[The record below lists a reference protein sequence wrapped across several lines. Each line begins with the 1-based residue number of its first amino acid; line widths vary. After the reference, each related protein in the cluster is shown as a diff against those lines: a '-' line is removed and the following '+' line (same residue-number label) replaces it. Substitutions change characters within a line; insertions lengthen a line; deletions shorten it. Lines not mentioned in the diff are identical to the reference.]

1 MNTSEEQMDKKKIK
15 FDKWGMLFAGVLF
28 AGLFI
33 FFYFSHP
40 IYIYDS
46 DDWTYISYSR
56 QALPSI
62 KQWNPT
68 KVLPETLMPLI
79 SEIGVRVLYP
89 FCGDYIKSLACIF
102 ALFISAII
110 TFYVCIALKRVCESL
125 ELRTVEI
132 YIAGGAFLLYHFLT
146 YNVSEINNRFI
157 FYGGNANC
165 YFNYIV
171 PALFNIICVLI
182 YLRADI
188 NKYKAS
194 KENAIKSGCLLLMI
208 YLCINSNMFHS
219 IILISF
225 LASQMLIVFV
235 KELRNKTNF
244 FKCIA
249 DTIITNKYD
258 FVVIIAWLISIIF
271 ESRGARAQWAA
282 GTTLRNLPVVY
293 CFRLFL
299 KSIGDL
305 NKVWLIS
312 AAFIILLAVISYVIS
327 DNNRLQRDKKFFD
340 IITKMFIAQI
350 ITIIYLILLCAKVS
364 SEYIQNN
371 TVMISW
377 VIWTML
383 LVLFSVVYL
392 IIKWKHLTIV
402 LPILLYLLIFN
413 TVIDGRTFA
422 DNNVVWCYGTDTVK
436 EIDDY
441 IIDEITKADKSGMD
455 YLELKMPVT
464 DSYYWPLDISYA
476 GDRIANTLFLH
487 GIVENKIHVVIV
499 PDMLMNERF
508 GVGTATMP

>member
-1 MNTSEEQMDKKKIK
+1 M
-15 FDKWGMLFAGVLF
+15 
-28 AGLFI
+28 
-33 FFYFSHP
+33 
-40 IYIYDS
+40 
-46 DDWTYISYSR
+46 
-56 QALPSI
+56 
-62 KQWNPT
+62 
-68 KVLPETLMPLI
+68 
-79 SEIGVRVLYP
+79 
-89 FCGDYIKSLACIF
+89 
-102 ALFISAII
+102 
-110 TFYVCIALKRVCESL
+110 
-125 ELRTVEI
+125 
-132 YIAGGAFLLYHFLT
+132 T

-171 PALFNIICVLI
+171 PALFNITCVLI

-312 AAFIILLAVISYVIS
+312 AAFIILLAVISYVIWG
-327 DNNRLQRDKKFFD
+327 NNRLQSDKKFFD

-383 LVLFSVVYL
+383 LVLFSVAYL
-392 IIKWKHLTIV
+392 IIKWKHLTFV
-402 LPILLYLLIFN
+402 LPIMFYLLIFN

-441 IIDEITKADKSGMD
+441 IIDEITKADQSGLD

-464 DSYYWPLDISYA
+464 DSLYWPLDISYA